1 MILKKRDI
9 EFFWESANPD
19 FHMQI
24 SFSLCILL
32 CSRFPFHTWTSP
44 IINLLCPLPPPRPP
58 PQFCVGFVFNSLG
71 CYSRPKE
78 NWRHCSCKIFGEKQ
92 SVLREMCKWRIM
104 LFDLPKPYSCCL
116 LQIACRH
123 YPGNQY
129 IQVTSAADTWTN
141 VYFQFHVA
149 KSSDDVSSPK
159 GEDRP
164 LVTSGVPNYGVTDP
178 SPPPSVLTTPPSRF
192 QVNTPSKCS
201 ENNTATSSDE
211 DADPDAVRRESFAVL
226 SLDGESGEVYI

>member
-1 MILKKRDI
+1 MHNDFEKRI
-9 EFFWESANPD
+9 SSSFGNLWIRTFTCKCIFLFAFYCAPVFYSTLAHLPQYTFFAPS
-19 FHMQI
+19 
-24 SFSLCILL
+24 
-32 CSRFPFHTWTSP
+32 
-44 IINLLCPLPPPRPP
+44 PP
-58 PQFCVGFVFNSLG
+58 PQFCVAFVFNSLG

-78 NWRHCSCKIFGEKQ
+78 NWRHCSCKICGGKQ

-104 LFDLPKPYSCCL
+104 LFDLPEPYSCCL
-116 LQIACRH
+116 LQIDGPH

-129 IQVTSAADTWTN
+129 IQVTSATDTWTN
-141 VYFQFHVA
+141 FYFQFQVA
-149 KSSDDVSSPK
+149 KSSDDVISPK

-211 DADPDAVRRESFAVL
+211 DADRDAVGRESFAVL

>member
-1 MILKKRDI
+1 MILKTGYRVLLGI
-9 EFFWESANPD
+9 CESGLSHANLFF
-19 FHMQI
+19 
-24 SFSLCILL
+24 
-32 CSRFPFHTWTSP
+32 SRTSP
-44 IINLLCPLPPPRPP
+44 IMHLLCPTPPASILRS
-58 PQFCVGFVFNSLG
+58 FCFQLSWVLQSFQ
-71 CYSRPKE
+71 E
-78 NWRHCSCKIFGEKQ
+78 NWRHCSWKISGRKQ

-104 LFDLPKPYSCCL
+104 LFDLPEPYSCCL
-116 LQIACRH
+116 LQIACPH

-129 IQVTSAADTWTN
+129 RQVTSATDTWTN
-141 VYFQFHVA
+141 FYFQFQVA
-149 KSSDDVSSPK
+149 ESSDDVISPK

-211 DADPDAVRRESFAVL
+211 DADPDAVIVVL

>member
-1 MILKKRDI
+1 
-9 EFFWESANPD
+9 
-19 FHMQI
+19 MQI

-32 CSRFPFHTWTSP
+32 CSHFPFDTWTSP
-44 IINLLCPLPPPRPP
+44 IIHLLYPTPPPPP
-58 PQFCVGFVFNSLG
+58 SILRSFCCQLSWVLQS
-71 CYSRPKE
+71 SQE
-78 NWRHCSCKIFGEKQ
+78 NWRHCSCKILGGKQ
-92 SVLREMCKWRIM
+92 SVLREMCKWQIM
-104 LFDLPKPYSCCL
+104 LFDLPEPYSCCL
-116 LQIACRH
+116 LQIDCPH
-123 YPGNQY
+123 YLGNQY
-129 IQVTSAADTWTN
+129 IQVTSATDTWTN
-141 VYFQFHVA
+141 FYFQFQVA
-149 KSSDDVSSPK
+149 KSSDDVISPK

>member
-9 EFFWESANPD
+9 EFFWESVNPD

-44 IINLLCPLPPPRPP
+44 IINLLCPLPPPPP

-78 NWRHCSCKIFGEKQ
+78 NWRHCSCKIFGGKQ